1 MKIGLNTDSLGALP
15 LAEALDFVAELGLDC
30 VEFATG
36 NWSSAPHVDL
46 DELLDS
52 GSARDRLTGLLRE
65 RGLRISALT
74 CSGNQLAPGEVGAA
88 HDAVTRKTI
97 ELAARLDVPRV
108 ILMSGLPAGP
118 GDTSPNWVVVS
129 WPPEAYTLLEWQ
141 WNDVALPYWRDL
153 VAFTRRTGDI
163 RLCVEPHAGQLVYSA
178 PTLLRLR
185 EAVGDTVGANLDPSH
200 LFWMGADPVA
210 TVRELG
216 EAIYHVHAKDARIE
230 PAAAVRTR
238 LETIPLFD
246 SDRASRAWNY
256 VTLGA
261 GHDAEFWC
269 GFVNELRAVGY
280 DDVLSVEHED
290 AALAPEDG
298 IRRSVEL
305 LRDTAIANQLQTTES
320 TGS

>member
-1 MKIGLNTDSLGALP
+1 MKIGLNTDSLGALS
-15 LAEALDFVAELGLDC
+15 LVDALDLAAELGLDC

-46 DELLDS
+46 DELLA
-52 GSARDRLTGLLRE
+52 SAGARERLTGLLRE
-65 RGLRISALT
+65 RGLEISALT
-74 CSGNQLAPGEVGAA
+74 CSGNQLAPGEAGAA

-97 ELAARLDVPRV
+97 ELAAQLGVPRV

-118 GDTSPNWVVVS
+118 GDTNPNWVVVS
-129 WPPEAYTLLEWQ
+129 WPPEAHTLLEWQ
-141 WNDVALPYWRDL
+141 WNEVALPYWRDL
-153 VAFTRRTGDI
+153 VAFTRNTGDV
-163 RLCVEPHAGQLVYSA
+163 RLCVEPHASQLVYSA

-200 LFWMGADPVA
+200 LFWMGADPLA

-230 PAAAVRTR
+230 PPAAVRTV

-246 SDRASRAWNY
+246 PDRAARAWNY
-256 VTLGA
+256 VTLGD
-261 GHDAEFWC
+261 GHDQEFW
-269 GFVNELRAVGY
+269 RAFAGALLAAGY

-290 AALAPEDG
+290 AALVPEDG
-298 IRRSVEL
+298 LRRSVEL
-305 LRDTAIANQLQTTES
+305 LRQLATATPVATAE
-320 TGS
+320 